1 MATSSGT
8 AAARARPAARPRA
21 DARPAPRRRA
31 AERPDLLG
39 GVLWIVVFGV
49 LLAGVVA
56 LNVAVLELNVRL
68 DRAARERADLRAANA
83 ALAAQVSSAQS
94 TPQIE
99 QLARRRLGLVP
110 AAPEQ
115 TEYVEL
121 SPR

>member
-1 MATSSGT
+1 MATASGT
-8 AAARARPAARPRA
+8 AAARVRPAPRARA

-56 LNVAVLELNVRL
+56 LNVAVLELNLRL
-68 DRAARERADLRAANA
+68 DRVARERADLRAANA